1 MSQRPIRIAPSI
13 LAADF
18 ARLGEQV
25 REVEAAGA
33 DILHI
38 DVMDGHFVPNISVGP
53 LVVQALRPLTIMPI
67 HVHLMI
73 ERPEAYIEAFARA
86 GADLI
91 TVHVETCPHLNRTLA
106 QIREA
111 GALPSVTLNP
121 ATPISTLEH
130 VLDQV
135 ALVLIMT
142 VNPGF
147 GGQQLIPSA
156 LSKVSALRKLLDAK
170 GLAEC
175 TIEVD
180 GGVNLDTIEAVLAAG
195 ADTLV
200 MGSAIFQSQLGI
212 PATMAL
218 CRSLVQKARRS
229 LSVQDN
235 DQFSR

>member
-1 MSQRPIRIAPSI
+1 MGHLPIRIAPSI

-18 ARLGEQV
+18 ARLGE
-25 REVEAAGA
+25 EVQMAEAAGA
-33 DILHI
+33 DVLHV

-53 LVVQALRPLTIMPI
+53 LIVEALRPVTQLPI

-73 ERPEAYIEAFARA
+73 ERPEAYIEAFAHA
-86 GADLI
+86 GADLV
-91 TVHVETCPHLNRTLA
+91 TVHVETCPHLNRTLE

-135 ALVLIMT
+135 SLILVMT

-147 GGQQLIPSA
+147 GGQRLIPSA
-156 LSKVSALRKLLDAK
+156 LGKVAPLRAMLDSR
-170 GLAEC
+170 GLEKCA
-175 TIEVD
+175 IEVD
-180 GGVNLDTIEAVLAAG
+180 GGVNAETIEAVLAAG

-200 MGSAIFQSQLGI
+200 IGSAIFRSALGVAGAI
-212 PATMAL
+212 A
-218 CRSLVQKARRS
+218 RYREIISKREGSLP
-229 LSVQDN
+229 
-235 DQFSR
+235 

>member
-1 MSQRPIRIAPSI
+1 MSQRRIRIAPSI

-18 ARLGEQV
+18 GRLGEQV

-33 DILHI
+33 DILHV

-53 LVVQALRPLTIMPI
+53 LVVQALRPLTSMPI
-67 HVHLMI
+67 HAHLMI
-73 ERPEAYIEAFARA
+73 ERPEAYIDAFARA

-91 TVHVETCPHLNRTLA
+91 TVHVESCPHLNRTLE

-111 GALPSVTLNP
+111 GAAPSVTLNP

-135 ALVLIMT
+135 SLVLIMT

-156 LSKVSALRKLLDAK
+156 LAKVSALRTILDAR
-170 GLAEC
+170 GLVDC
-175 TIEVD
+175 SIEVD

-200 MGSAIFQSQLGI
+200 MGSAIFQGRLGI
-212 PATMAL
+212 PGTMAL
-218 CRSLVQKARRS
+218 YRALVQKATRS
-229 LSVQDN
+229 LS
-235 DQFSR
+235 